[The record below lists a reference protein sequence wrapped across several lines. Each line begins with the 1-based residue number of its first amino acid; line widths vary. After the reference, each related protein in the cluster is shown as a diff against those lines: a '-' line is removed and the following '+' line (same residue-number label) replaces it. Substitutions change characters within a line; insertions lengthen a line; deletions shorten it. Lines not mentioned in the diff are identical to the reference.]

1 MGNLFTGLDSLGLGN
16 LSSMDVYEN
25 EEKKEAKP
33 AKPEINEADL
43 IFDKNYTCP
52 VCEKEFKAKV
62 IRTGKIKLIAAD
74 SDLRP
79 KYQVVDSLKYDVI
92 ACPKCG
98 YAALNRYFNYMTASQ
113 AKMIKQNI
121 SQNFRGLGQ
130 ESDVVTYDNAIMKHK
145 LALANTVVKH
155 AKASEKAYTCL
166 KTAWILRG
174 KAESLTPDTPNYDK
188 VKEELAAEEREFLQN
203 AYDGFMEAFP
213 KEVFPMCGMDENTVC
228 YLVGELARRT
238 GHYDDAKRWVARVLV
253 SKNAND
259 RIKQRGSHRR
269 HSNLYGRQKNAFI
282 CEDA

>member
-25 EEKKEAKP
+25 EEKKEVKPQAP

-52 VCEKEFKAKV
+52 VCEKEFKAKA
-62 IRTGKIKLIAAD
+62 IKTGKIKLIAAD

-79 KYQVVDSLKYDVI
+79 KYQAVDSLKYDVI
-92 ACPKCG
+92 ACPICG

-113 AKMIKQNI
+113 AKLIKQNI
-121 SQNFRGLGQ
+121 SQSFRGLGQ
-130 ESDVVTYDNAIMKHK
+130 EADVVTYDNAIMKHK
-145 LALANTVVKH
+145 LALANTVVKR

-166 KTAWILRG
+166 KTAWVLRG
-174 KAESLTPDTPNYDK
+174 KAENLPQDTPDYKK
-188 VKEELAAEEREFLQN
+188 VKEGLMAEEREFLQN

-228 YLVGELARRT
+228 YLIGELARRT
-238 GHYDDAKRWVARVLV
+238 GHFDDAKRWVARVLV

-259 RIKQRGSHRR
+259 RIKQKAMELKDKLTSET
-269 HSNLYGRQKNAFI
+269 QA
-282 CEDA
+282 